1 MLELLQRLW
10 HNHLLYL
17 DLRSEFNDPNL
28 LDSAEIAIILSA
40 NEDNFERY
48 LHLNEFV
55 QILKKTRLRADIFSI
70 QLAQIQSLN
79 AVQMGFVAK
88 NDLLKALKL
97 LHKISNQ
104 ELVVDFIEKMQNFKP
119 DKKNKFFSNCNEL
132 NVINEKMQELS
143 DDEEITSKLKN
154 ALEKFNQQSFTIAV
168 TGVMNSGK
176 SSVLNALLKTQILGT
191 SNIPET
197 ANLTLLRC
205 GKDNKA
211 KLYFWDKKEWQ
222 NIVKNIK
229 DDEKMNLTLQQMQ
242 EKYKLDEY
250 IKEENLSKEI
260 KLSELCEYS
269 SAQNPL
275 SLLIKQIEL
284 YATLEFL
291 KANITIVDT
300 PGLDDIFIQREL
312 VTNNFIKESD
322 FLIHLMSCTQS
333 LTQKD
338 SEFILSCLLDSRI
351 TKFLILISKADL
363 LNQEELN
370 EVIDYT
376 KNTLKKRLNERN
388 FDENFVEKIDFLTVS
403 AQKASEFYENKAGQ
417 DVLEESRIVELENYL
432 YEQLFSGQK
441 SKFIL
446 AAYKKELLLLGKELI
461 LRYETQN
468 SAFQSQSNI
477 SNKENESLLNESK
490 QEEERL
496 VQAQKDI
503 DKFIIQLEKENVL
516 PSNILQLLAKKL
528 EERIFDELKY
538 SFEKKIKLDK
548 IRLINIFDR
557 SFKDEI
563 TDILRDLNHQSLK
576 KFDFLK
582 ENLGAKYEFLRE
594 NLQNDIEEFK
604 NKLST
609 HLNFF
614 FDDEKYELLKLE
626 LGQILDEKK
635 ELNILREKIKEAM
648 NLYFENLS
656 FDELAKKLD
665 INGDF
670 IAFLKDKLERY
681 ENLQKNKL
689 KYLQKMLSNT
699 DSASINAN
707 ELLQINT
714 QKIEALKALQMDLN
728 NAN

>member
-197 ANLTLLRC
+197 ANLTLLRY

-250 IKEENLSKEI
+250 IKEENLNKEI

-363 LNQEELN
+363 LSQEELN

-403 AQKASEFYENKAGQ
+403 AQKASEFYEKKAGQ
-417 DVLEESRIVELENYL
+417 DILEESRIVELENYL

-503 DKFIIQLEKENVL
+503 DKFIVQLEKENVL

-635 ELNILREKIKEAM
+635 ELNILREKIKETM

>member
-197 ANLTLLRC
+197 ANLTLLRY

-338 SEFILSCLLDSRI
+338 SEFMLSCLLDSRI

-363 LNQEELN
+363 LSQEELN

-403 AQKASEFYENKAGQ
+403 AQKASEFYEKKAGQ
-417 DVLEESRIVELENYL
+417 DILEESHIVELENYL

-635 ELNILREKIKEAM
+635 ELNILREKIKETM

-665 INGDF
+665 VNGDF

-689 KYLQKMLSNT
+689 KYLQKMLSNA

>member
-197 ANLTLLRC
+197 ANLTLLRY

-250 IKEENLSKEI
+250 IKEENLNKEI

-363 LNQEELN
+363 LSQEELN

-403 AQKASEFYENKAGQ
+403 AQKASEFYEKKAGQ

-477 SNKENESLLNESK
+477 SNKKNESLLNESK

-503 DKFIIQLEKENVL
+503 DKFIVQLEKENVL

-557 SFKDEI
+557 SFRDEI

-635 ELNILREKIKEAM
+635 ELNILREKIKETM

>member
-197 ANLTLLRC
+197 ANLTLLRY

-363 LNQEELN
+363 LSQEELN

-403 AQKASEFYENKAGQ
+403 AQKANEFYEKKAGQ

-503 DKFIIQLEKENVL
+503 DKFIVQLENENVL

-635 ELNILREKIKEAM
+635 ELNILREKIKETM

>member
-17 DLRSEFNDPNL
+17 DLRSEFNNPNL
-28 LDSAEIAIILSA
+28 LDSAEIAIILST
-40 NEDNFERY
+40 NEGNFERY
-48 LHLNEFV
+48 LHLNEFTH
-55 QILKKTRLRADIFSI
+55 ILKKTHLRADIFSI

-79 AVQMGFVAK
+79 AVQMGFITK
-88 NDLLKALKL
+88 DDLLKALKL

-104 ELVVDFIEKMQNFKP
+104 ELVVDFIEKMQELKP
-119 DKKNKFFSNCNEL
+119 DKKNQFFSNCDEL

-143 DDEEITSKLKN
+143 DDEEISSKLKN
-154 ALEKFNQQSFTIAV
+154 ALEKFNQQNFTIAV

-197 ANLTLLRC
+197 ANLTLLKY

-242 EKYKLDEY
+242 EKFKLDEY

-338 SEFILSCLLDSRI
+338 SEFILACLLDSRI

-363 LNQEELN
+363 LSKEELN

-403 AQKASEFYENKAGQ
+403 AQKASEFYEKKAGQ
-417 DVLEESRIVELENYL
+417 ESLEESRIVELENYL

-446 AAYKKELLLLGKELI
+446 AAYKKELLLLSKELI
-461 LRYETQN
+461 LRYEIQN
-468 SAFQSQSNI
+468 AALQSQSNV

-496 VQAQKDI
+496 MQAQKDI
-503 DKFIIQLEKENVL
+503 DKFIVQLENENVL
-516 PSNILQLLAKKL
+516 PSNILQLLGKKL

-582 ENLGAKYEFLRE
+582 ENLGVKYEFLRE

-635 ELNILREKIKEAM
+635 ELNILREKIKETM
-648 NLYFENLS
+648 NLYFENLN
-656 FDELAKKLD
+656 FDELAEKLD

-670 IAFLKDKLERY
+670 IIFLKDKLEKY

-689 KYLQKMLSNT
+689 KYLQKMLSNA

-707 ELLQINT
+707 ELLQTNS

>member
-55 QILKKTRLRADIFSI
+55 QILKKARLRADIFSI

-197 ANLTLLRC
+197 ANLTLLRY

-260 KLSELCEYS
+260 KLDELREYS

-363 LNQEELN
+363 LSQEELN

-403 AQKASEFYENKAGQ
+403 AQKANEFYEKKAGQ
-417 DVLEESRIVELENYL
+417 DILEESRIVELENYL

-441 SKFIL
+441 SKFML

-496 VQAQKDI
+496 AQAQKDI

-635 ELNILREKIKEAM
+635 ELNILREKIKETM

>member
-1 MLELLQRLW
+1 
-10 HNHLLYL
+10 
-17 DLRSEFNDPNL
+17 
-28 LDSAEIAIILSA
+28 
-40 NEDNFERY
+40 
-48 LHLNEFV
+48 
-55 QILKKTRLRADIFSI
+55 
-70 QLAQIQSLN
+70 
-79 AVQMGFVAK
+79 
-88 NDLLKALKL
+88 
-97 LHKISNQ
+97 
-104 ELVVDFIEKMQNFKP
+104 
-119 DKKNKFFSNCNEL
+119 
-132 NVINEKMQELS
+132 MQELS

-197 ANLTLLRC
+197 ANLTLLRY

-250 IKEENLSKEI
+250 IKEENLNKEI

-363 LNQEELN
+363 LSQEELN

-403 AQKASEFYENKAGQ
+403 AQKASEFYEKKAGQ

-477 SNKENESLLNESK
+477 SNKKNESLLNESK

-503 DKFIIQLEKENVL
+503 DKFIVQLEKENVL

-557 SFKDEI
+557 SFRDEI

-635 ELNILREKIKEAM
+635 ELNILREKIKETM

>member
-197 ANLTLLRC
+197 ANLTLLRY

-363 LNQEELN
+363 LSQEELN

-403 AQKASEFYENKAGQ
+403 AQKANEFYEKKAGQ
-417 DVLEESRIVELENYL
+417 DILEESRIVELENYL

-503 DKFIIQLEKENVL
+503 DKFIIQLENENVL

-635 ELNILREKIKEAM
+635 ELNILREKIKETM

>member
-104 ELVVDFIEKMQNFKP
+104 ELVVDFVEKMQNFKP

-132 NVINEKMQELS
+132 NAINEKMQELS

-197 ANLTLLRC
+197 ANLTLLRY

-363 LNQEELN
+363 LSQEELN

-403 AQKASEFYENKAGQ
+403 AQKASEFYEKKAGQ
-417 DVLEESRIVELENYL
+417 DILEESRIVELENYL

-665 INGDF
+665 VNGDF

-689 KYLQKMLSNT
+689 KYLQKMLSNA

>member
-197 ANLTLLRC
+197 ANLTLLRY

-250 IKEENLSKEI
+250 IKEENLNKEI

-363 LNQEELN
+363 LSQEELN

-403 AQKASEFYENKAGQ
+403 AQKASEFYEKKAGQ

-446 AAYKKELLLLGKELI
+446 AAYKKELLLLSKELI

-496 VQAQKDI
+496 AQAQKDI
-503 DKFIIQLEKENVL
+503 DKFIVQLEKENVL

-635 ELNILREKIKEAM
+635 ELNILREKIKETM

>member
-55 QILKKTRLRADIFSI
+55 QILKKARLRADIFSI

-197 ANLTLLRC
+197 ANLALLRY

-260 KLSELCEYS
+260 KLDELREYS

-363 LNQEELN
+363 LSQEELN

-403 AQKASEFYENKAGQ
+403 AQKANEFYEKKAGQ
-417 DVLEESRIVELENYL
+417 DILEESRIVELENYL

-441 SKFIL
+441 SKFML

-496 VQAQKDI
+496 AQAQKDI

-635 ELNILREKIKEAM
+635 ELNILREKIKETM

>member
-17 DLRSEFNDPNL
+17 DLRSEFNDSNL

-197 ANLTLLRC
+197 ANLTLLRY

-242 EKYKLDEY
+242 EKCKLDEY

-363 LNQEELN
+363 LSQEELN

-403 AQKASEFYENKAGQ
+403 AQKASEFYEKKTGQ
-417 DVLEESRIVELENYL
+417 DILEESRIVELENYL

-503 DKFIIQLEKENVL
+503 DKFIVQLEKENVL

-557 SFKDEI
+557 GFKDEI

-635 ELNILREKIKEAM
+635 ELNILREKIKETM

-689 KYLQKMLSNT
+689 KYLQKMLSNA